1 MQSHWRNGLFATALS
16 LGMLP
21 VGLGA
26 LTPPRQSHQSQM
38 TTVYSGVVTDSM
50 CGAKHTMGGSS
61 PAACVHMCVAGGSD
75 YALVVGQKIY
85 TLATHNNAQ
94 LKELYKY
101 AAKRVEVRGT
111 LKGDTLTV
119 HSVRPA
125 AH

>member
-1 MQSHWRNGLFATALS
+1 MQSRWRNGLFATALS

-21 VGLGA
+21 VGLSA
-26 LTPPRQSHQSQM
+26 LTPPRQEQA

-61 PAACVHMCVAGGSD
+61 PAACVHMCVSGGSD
-75 YALVVGQKIY
+75 YALVVGQKVY

-119 HSVRPA
+119 QSVRPA
-125 AH
+125 K